1 MLNRRTLLA
10 ATAASVAASTLPGF
24 AASSFAFDHGTFY
37 VTIVSDGHLVLPTSF
52 LAPDA
57 QRPSASRYSR
67 PLGKSANNTTH
78 RPT

>member
-37 VTIVSDGHLVLPTSF
+37 VTIVSDGHLLLPTV

-57 QRPSASRYSR
+57 PAAERE
-67 PLGKSANNTTH
+67 PLLGRWANRRTI
-78 RPT
+78 

>member
-10 ATAASVAASTLPGF
+10 ATAASAAASTLPGF

-57 QRPSASRYSR
+57 PAAERE
-67 PLGKSANNTTH
+67 PLLKAAGQSANNITH